1 MAAVGADYNR
11 IMRSR
16 VPARRRVHLL
26 DRTSLDA
33 IDVVERDF
41 GAAARR
47 RRRQRVFVSIVGAL
61 LLLAAGGVIWFWQI
75 ELPRRE
81 AHSYLVHVRCRTCGH
96 ERSVR
101 VPVNQ
106 RFPIECPKCHER
118 AAWPLWKCRNCGEVF
133 LPRRSGDAA
142 VHCPKCGSSQVGS
155 AAVP

>member
-1 MAAVGADYNR
+1 MPQR
-11 IMRSR
+11 TS
-16 VPARRRVHLL
+16 ARRRVRVFDRGVL
-26 DRTSLDA
+26 DSA
-33 IDVVERDF
+33 SIVERDF
-41 GAAARR
+41 GASA
-47 RRRQRVFVSIVGAL
+47 RRRQRQRVLVSIVGAL
-61 LLLAAGGVIWFWQI
+61 LLLAAGGVLWFWQV
-75 ELPRRE
+75 ELPRRQ
-81 AHSYLVHVRCRTCGH
+81 AHSYVVQVRCRTCGH

-133 LPRRSGDAA
+133 LPRRSNDAA